1 MKDIQT
7 RKDEVVE
14 TVTSSEQLMKQNGK
28 FLKSHVCKEWT
39 DNFVD
44 ESTGEIVPISRKEV
58 IYERGT
64 EITPT
69 LISSLLFYLQSGEIK
84 SLEASNQCRQ
94 SYETL
99 TGGRIYVA
107 TAEIGNKPKKYK
119 FLLPS
124 KSIPLAIETLKDY
137 IELNFTGGYRIVSV
151 KEFQTSKVLEDKL
164 KRPEEVSSDY
174 DPLNEDKFYQINAV
188 ISIPDD
194 GYEYNSNVV
203 VKTQDLDKAV
213 LIINQWLKENSGEN
227 SKEMTSRIEEAK
239 ILKVDYVVSEDFAAA
254 YNVE

>member
-1 MKDIQT
+1 
-7 RKDEVVE
+7 
-14 TVTSSEQLMKQNGK
+14 
-28 FLKSHVCKEWT
+28 
-39 DNFVD
+39 
-44 ESTGEIVPISRKEV
+44 
-58 IYERGT
+58 
-64 EITPT
+64 
-69 LISSLLFYLQSGEIK
+69 
-84 SLEASNQCRQ
+84 
-94 SYETL
+94 
-99 TGGRIYVA
+99 
-107 TAEIGNKPKKYK
+107 
-119 FLLPS
+119 
-124 KSIPLAIETLKDY
+124 
-137 IELNFTGGYRIVSV
+137 
-151 KEFQTSKVLEDKL
+151 
-164 KRPEEVSSDY
+164 VSSDD